1 MGGPQSCLLGS
12 SSQRVTGTPSI
23 HRGAITGARQ
33 TPQRPAACGAPPAPA
48 GPPAHRQ
55 GQAWLLLRPGC
66 LPQPWNA
73 WLHRCRLP
81 PGAQATQTRA
91 QVHGTSGAEYSFND
105 CRLQGPMPRFWK
117 ERSRV
122 FGCVRR
128 QLGLP
133 IAPPAAQHAR
143 HASVAL
149 RRSASFL
156 PSPSFRTFSAAVP
169 SARHADSIQL
179 GDGAQSGMQPA
190 PVGPCALS
198 TVGQAWRRRHT
209 AMVYS
214 MPKDATFQLAA
225 ATANMLKGAYSAW
238 TGADAVRCGAP
249 ALCSSGAPPLVAG
262 HAT

>member
-1 MGGPQSCLLGS
+1 MLSISARPSAAVAAPRRSLVGGSPVMSTWQQLAAGHLHFLQQTGS
-12 SSQRVTGTPSI
+12 RN
-23 HRGAITGARQ
+23 RARHARD
-33 TPQRPAACGAPPAPA
+33 QRPAACGAPPAPA

-55 GQAWLLLRPGC
+55 GQAWLLLRPDS

-225 ATANMLKGAYSAW
+225 ATANMLKGA
-238 TGADAVRCGAP
+238 
-249 ALCSSGAPPLVAG
+249 
-262 HAT
+262 